1 MSEELREE
9 QLIEQITDLIKE
21 KKIGVVRSLLTE
33 LNPADIAILLGEI
46 PEDSLPLIFRI
57 LPKELAAET
66 FIEMDSDEQELL
78 ISAFSDRELSEVIN
92 ELFVDDA
99 VDLIEEMPALVVKRI
114 LKHAH
119 PEMRKSINEILN
131 YPKDSSGSI
140 MTTEYVDL
148 KKDMTVAQSFARIR
162 KTGID
167 KETIYTCYV
176 TDQSR
181 CLLGLISVK
190 QLLLADENA
199 IIGDIMETNIISV
212 STLDDKEDV
221 AKMFDKYDFL
231 AIPVVDAENR
241 LVGIVTVDDAIDV
254 IQEEYTEDL
263 EKMAA
268 ILPSEDSYL
277 KIPAWKHARNRIMW
291 LLFLMLS
298 ATITGSILQYYE
310 NAFVAIPILVS
321 FVPMLMGTAGNCSSQ
336 SSTTIIR
343 GLALDEIKT
352 RDFLKVLFKECKIAL
367 MSGMTLALVN
377 AARVF
382 IMYSNNSDVLNQIS
396 ISKLIIISGSSLV
409 GTVVLAKGLGCIL
422 PILAKKI
429 KLDPALMA
437 APLLSTIL
445 DACSVLIFF
454 NIATHMLGL

>member
-1 MSEELREE
+1 MISEVKRL
-9 QLIEQITDLIKE
+9 LDE
-21 KKIGVVRSLLTE
+21 KKYLDVRELLMDE
-33 LNPADIAILLGEI
+33 EAADIGILFSQFP
-46 PEDSLPLIFRI
+46 PEEVTLMFRI
-57 LPKELAAET
+57 LPKQLA
-66 FIEMDSDEQELL
+66 
-78 ISAFSDRELSEVIN
+78 SEVFVEMETDMQQALIEAFTDI
-92 ELFVDDA
+92 ELTEIIDTLFLDDTVDI
-99 VDLIEEMPALVVKRI
+99 VEEMPANVVKRI
-114 LKHAH
+114 LKHATVEKRAMINQLLH
-119 PEMRKSINEILN
+119 YPE
-131 YPKDSSGSI
+131 DSAGTI
-140 MTTEYVDL
+140 MTTEFVELKAYMKVSDAFESIRESGL
-148 KKDMTVAQSFARIR
+148 KK
-162 KTGID
+162 
-167 KETIYTCYV
+167 ELIYTCYV

-181 CLLGLISVK
+181 RLLGLVSVK
-190 QLLLADENA
+190 QLLLADENE
-199 IIGDIMETNIISV
+199 IIEDIMETNIISV
-212 STLDDKEDV
+212 NTLDDKEDV
-221 AKMFDKYDFL
+221 AKMFDKYGFL

-310 NAFVAIPILVS
+310 NAFVAIPILVA

-352 RDFLKVLFKECKIAL
+352 RDFFKVLFKECSVAL
-367 MSGMTLALVN
+367 MSGVTLALVN

-382 IMYSNNSDVLNQIS
+382 IMYCNNSDVLGQIS
-396 ISKLIIISGSSLV
+396 IFKLIMISGLSLV
-409 GTVVLAKGLGCIL
+409 GTVVLAKSLGCIL

-429 KLDPALMA
+429 KIDPALMA